1 VSGSKSAQVASGG
14 SGTVRRPARTLGAP
28 SDNGK
33 LASGISSIRLGG
45 PTIAIAIA
53 IIERDYASA

>member
-1 VSGSKSAQVASGG
+1 M
-14 SGTVRRPARTLGAP
+14 GAP

-53 IIERDYASA
+53 TIERDYASA